1 MAAILSGFVLKFSY
15 AVMDLAAVVVV
26 CSEFVVEVKVVC
38 NWRTAKFKL
47 GEKYISKKHKKLHS
61 PV

>member
-1 MAAILSGFVLKFSY
+1 MAAILSAFVLKFSY

-38 NWRTAKFKL
+38 N
-47 GEKYISKKHKKLHS
+47 
-61 PV
+61 